1 MERHAEGCDFCIV
14 FLSVPV
20 ILRLTFQSVLDITLE
35 NVIIQFSREVI
46 KRKERKRERCDG
58 DGRRA
63 RNRLD
68 REYVRFI

>member
-1 MERHAEGCDFCIV
+1 MERHAEGYDFCIV

-20 ILRLTFQSVLDITLE
+20 ILRLTFQSVLDIALE

-58 DGRRA
+58 DERRA